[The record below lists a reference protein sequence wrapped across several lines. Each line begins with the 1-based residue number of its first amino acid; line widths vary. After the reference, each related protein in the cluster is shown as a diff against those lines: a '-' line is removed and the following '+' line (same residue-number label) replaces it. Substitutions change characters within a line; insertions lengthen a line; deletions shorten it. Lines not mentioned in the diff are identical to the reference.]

1 MKDEMYEQEKQS
13 EDEVIQEQ
21 ADLQKQEETAEM
33 SEAEAIEA
41 ETDAKEVK
49 AESGE
54 GSETK
59 TGTEKKKKEMTLQK
73 KWGMVVAMALVFG
86 LIAGGTM
93 YGVNAAA
100 NRLYSQNHISQ
111 TDTTEASTSE
121 SSSGVA
127 QVADNAMPSVVTI
140 STMSVEEMRSFFGGT
155 QQYEVEGAGTGV
167 IIGENDTELLIA
179 TNNHV
184 VEGASSL
191 SVGFIDE
198 STVSAE
204 IKGTDAEND
213 LAVISVKLSDISTDT
228 MNQIKIASIGDSDE
242 LQLGEQ
248 VVAIGNALGYGQSVT
263 SGYVSALNRDL
274 SLTDE
279 SGNTINSTGLI
290 QTDAAINPGNSGGA
304 LLNMNGELIGINE
317 AKSGTTSSGT
327 TVDNIG
333 FAIPINKAQESLQ
346 NLMNQETREK
356 VSEDQASYIGIQGA
370 SVSSDEQEK
379 FSIPAGVVV
388 ASVVEDGPAA
398 QAGIQEGDIITE
410 LDGRSVSSIEGL
422 QDTLQYYA
430 AGETVDIVVQRAHH
444 VADNLLYGTAAVVFD
459 FYRFFHR
466 HGAVGYGARLVKAQ
480 HVDPR
485 QHFDAIQFLHKGVA
499 FSEAYYRN
507 RQRNAGQQKRP
518 RRYQR
523 NNAARRFTDGKHN
536 GVAAGWSVVEVVE
549 ERKHGNRHNQHGYD
563 FQHQIERFK
572 QFGARFAVFFSLQRQ
587 PFDIIMLA
595 DFVNFRH
602 AFAACHETAG
612 VKRVAFLFEHRH
624 RFARQH

>member
-1 MKDEMYEQEKQS
+1 MKDEMYEQENQS

-33 SEAEAIEA
+33 SEAEATEA

-54 GSETK
+54 GPETK

-356 VSEDQASYIGIQGA
+356 VRGDQASYIGIQGA

-422 QDTLQYYA
+422 QDTLQYYT
-430 AGETVDIVVQRAHH
+430 AGETVDIVVQRA
-444 VADNLLYGTAAVVFD
+444 DNGSYQEQTLSITLGS
-459 FYRFFHR
+459 
-466 HGAVGYGARLVKAQ
+466 AQ
-480 HVDPR
+480 
-485 QHFDAIQFLHKGVA
+485 DA
-499 FSEAYYRN
+499 ET
-507 RQRNAGQQKRP
+507 
-518 RRYQR
+518 
-523 NNAARRFTDGKHN
+523 NN
-536 GVAAGWSVVEVVE
+536 
-549 ERKHGNRHNQHGYD
+549 
-563 FQHQIERFK
+563 
-572 QFGARFAVFFSLQRQ
+572 
-587 PFDIIMLA
+587 
-595 DFVNFRH
+595 
-602 AFAACHETAG
+602 
-612 VKRVAFLFEHRH
+612 
-624 RFARQH
+624 

>member
-1 MKDEMYEQEKQS
+1 MKDEMYEQENQS

-356 VSEDQASYIGIQGA
+356 VSEEASYIGIQGA

-430 AGETVDIVVQRAHH
+430 AGETVDIVVQRA
-444 VADNLLYGTAAVVFD
+444 DNGSYQEQTLSITLGS
-459 FYRFFHR
+459 
-466 HGAVGYGARLVKAQ
+466 AQ
-480 HVDPR
+480 
-485 QHFDAIQFLHKGVA
+485 DA
-499 FSEAYYRN
+499 ET
-507 RQRNAGQQKRP
+507 
-518 RRYQR
+518 
-523 NNAARRFTDGKHN
+523 NN
-536 GVAAGWSVVEVVE
+536 
-549 ERKHGNRHNQHGYD
+549 
-563 FQHQIERFK
+563 
-572 QFGARFAVFFSLQRQ
+572 
-587 PFDIIMLA
+587 
-595 DFVNFRH
+595 
-602 AFAACHETAG
+602 
-612 VKRVAFLFEHRH
+612 
-624 RFARQH
+624 

>member
-1 MKDEMYEQEKQS
+1 
-13 EDEVIQEQ
+13 
-21 ADLQKQEETAEM
+21 
-33 SEAEAIEA
+33 
-41 ETDAKEVK
+41 
-49 AESGE
+49 
-54 GSETK
+54 
-59 TGTEKKKKEMTLQK
+59 MTLQK

-228 MNQIKIASIGDSDE
+228 MNQIKIASIGDSDK

-430 AGETVDIVVQRAHH
+430 AGETVDIVVQRA
-444 VADNLLYGTAAVVFD
+444 DNGSYQEQTLSITLGS
-459 FYRFFHR
+459 
-466 HGAVGYGARLVKAQ
+466 AQ
-480 HVDPR
+480 
-485 QHFDAIQFLHKGVA
+485 DA
-499 FSEAYYRN
+499 ET
-507 RQRNAGQQKRP
+507 
-518 RRYQR
+518 
-523 NNAARRFTDGKHN
+523 NN
-536 GVAAGWSVVEVVE
+536 
-549 ERKHGNRHNQHGYD
+549 
-563 FQHQIERFK
+563 
-572 QFGARFAVFFSLQRQ
+572 
-587 PFDIIMLA
+587 
-595 DFVNFRH
+595 
-602 AFAACHETAG
+602 
-612 VKRVAFLFEHRH
+612 
-624 RFARQH
+624 

>member
-1 MKDEMYEQEKQS
+1 MKDEMYEQENQS

-33 SEAEAIEA
+33 SEAEATEA

-54 GSETK
+54 GPETK

-213 LAVISVKLSDISTDT
+213 LAVISVKLSDISKDT

-430 AGETVDIVVQRAHH
+430 AGETVDIVVQRA
-444 VADNLLYGTAAVVFD
+444 DNGSYQEQTLSITLGS
-459 FYRFFHR
+459 
-466 HGAVGYGARLVKAQ
+466 AQ
-480 HVDPR
+480 
-485 QHFDAIQFLHKGVA
+485 DA
-499 FSEAYYRN
+499 ET
-507 RQRNAGQQKRP
+507 
-518 RRYQR
+518 
-523 NNAARRFTDGKHN
+523 NN
-536 GVAAGWSVVEVVE
+536 
-549 ERKHGNRHNQHGYD
+549 
-563 FQHQIERFK
+563 
-572 QFGARFAVFFSLQRQ
+572 
-587 PFDIIMLA
+587 
-595 DFVNFRH
+595 
-602 AFAACHETAG
+602 
-612 VKRVAFLFEHRH
+612 
-624 RFARQH
+624 

>member
-1 MKDEMYEQEKQS
+1 MKDEMYEQENQS

-33 SEAEAIEA
+33 SEAEATEA

-54 GSETK
+54 GPETK

-430 AGETVDIVVQRAHH
+430 AGETVDIVVQRA
-444 VADNLLYGTAAVVFD
+444 DNGSYQEQTLSI
-459 FYRFFHR
+459 
-466 HGAVGYGARLVKAQ
+466 RLGSAQ
-480 HVDPR
+480 
-485 QHFDAIQFLHKGVA
+485 DA
-499 FSEAYYRN
+499 ET
-507 RQRNAGQQKRP
+507 
-518 RRYQR
+518 
-523 NNAARRFTDGKHN
+523 NN
-536 GVAAGWSVVEVVE
+536 
-549 ERKHGNRHNQHGYD
+549 
-563 FQHQIERFK
+563 
-572 QFGARFAVFFSLQRQ
+572 
-587 PFDIIMLA
+587 
-595 DFVNFRH
+595 
-602 AFAACHETAG
+602 
-612 VKRVAFLFEHRH
+612 
-624 RFARQH
+624 

>member
-1 MKDEMYEQEKQS
+1 MKDEMYEQENQS

-430 AGETVDIVVQRAHH
+430 AGETVDIVVQRA
-444 VADNLLYGTAAVVFD
+444 DNGSYQEQTLSITLGS
-459 FYRFFHR
+459 
-466 HGAVGYGARLVKAQ
+466 AQ
-480 HVDPR
+480 
-485 QHFDAIQFLHKGVA
+485 DA
-499 FSEAYYRN
+499 
-507 RQRNAGQQKRP
+507 
-518 RRYQR
+518 
-523 NNAARRFTDGKHN
+523 
-536 GVAAGWSVVEVVE
+536 
-549 ERKHGNRHNQHGYD
+549 
-563 FQHQIERFK
+563 
-572 QFGARFAVFFSLQRQ
+572 
-587 PFDIIMLA
+587 
-595 DFVNFRH
+595 
-602 AFAACHETAG
+602 ETIN
-612 VKRVAFLFEHRH
+612 
-624 RFARQH
+624 

>member
-1 MKDEMYEQEKQS
+1 MKDEMYEQENQS

-33 SEAEAIEA
+33 SEAEATEA

-304 LLNMNGELIGINE
+304 LLNMNGDLIGINE

-430 AGETVDIVVQRAHH
+430 AGETVDIVVQRA
-444 VADNLLYGTAAVVFD
+444 DNGSYQEQTLSITLGS
-459 FYRFFHR
+459 
-466 HGAVGYGARLVKAQ
+466 AQ
-480 HVDPR
+480 
-485 QHFDAIQFLHKGVA
+485 DA
-499 FSEAYYRN
+499 ET
-507 RQRNAGQQKRP
+507 
-518 RRYQR
+518 
-523 NNAARRFTDGKHN
+523 NN
-536 GVAAGWSVVEVVE
+536 
-549 ERKHGNRHNQHGYD
+549 
-563 FQHQIERFK
+563 
-572 QFGARFAVFFSLQRQ
+572 
-587 PFDIIMLA
+587 
-595 DFVNFRH
+595 
-602 AFAACHETAG
+602 
-612 VKRVAFLFEHRH
+612 
-624 RFARQH
+624 

>member
-1 MKDEMYEQEKQS
+1 MKDEMYEQENQS

-33 SEAEAIEA
+33 SEAEATEA

-59 TGTEKKKKEMTLQK
+59 IGTEKKKKEMTLQK
-73 KWGMVVAMALVFG
+73 KWGTVVAMALVFG

-121 SSSGVA
+121 SSSGVT

-430 AGETVDIVVQRAHH
+430 AGETVDIVVQRA
-444 VADNLLYGTAAVVFD
+444 DNGSYQEQTLSITLGS
-459 FYRFFHR
+459 
-466 HGAVGYGARLVKAQ
+466 AQ
-480 HVDPR
+480 
-485 QHFDAIQFLHKGVA
+485 DA
-499 FSEAYYRN
+499 ET
-507 RQRNAGQQKRP
+507 
-518 RRYQR
+518 
-523 NNAARRFTDGKHN
+523 NN
-536 GVAAGWSVVEVVE
+536 
-549 ERKHGNRHNQHGYD
+549 
-563 FQHQIERFK
+563 
-572 QFGARFAVFFSLQRQ
+572 
-587 PFDIIMLA
+587 
-595 DFVNFRH
+595 
-602 AFAACHETAG
+602 
-612 VKRVAFLFEHRH
+612 
-624 RFARQH
+624 